1 MNEPP
6 CPACDRPL
14 TADALVDGWCPAC
27 GKRIPEFVRAESEPP
42 HPVPPTGG
50 TGVSGWLFLALLVVV
65 GGVGG
70 VLFGMARHG
79 ALSGWWVLVPVL
91 IYAALYV
98 GRWVELGRRR

>member
-14 TADALVDGWCPAC
+14 TAEALVDGWCPNSRAD
-27 GKRIPEFVRAESEPP
+27 PEFDWAESEPP
-42 HPVPPTGG
+42 HPAPPTGG
-50 TGVSGWLFLALLVVV
+50 TGGTGWLFLALLVVV

-79 ALSGWWVLVPVL
+79 ALSGGWVLVPVL
-91 IYAALYV
+91 IFAALYV